1 MQDLH
6 QIQMLILRKL
16 LFKPNSRFSELNIKG
31 LSNDHFSY
39 HVNTLVDLGL
49 VKKGENGYSLT
60 STGKEFANR
69 MDTDQAQMEKQP
81 KVAVMVIAYK
91 YIRGT
96 KYLLMQERTKEPF
109 YGYKGFITGKMRF
122 GEKIQESARREL
134 KEETGLDC
142 NDITLKTIYHDHV
155 ITTENGKLMEDK
167 IFFVTVAKNPT
178 GELMNTESGNHSWVS
193 EKEYW
198 ETEKKYYNEDNIYES
213 AKKRRGALD
222 ICENTYA
229 VQEF

>member
-6 QIQMLILRKL
+6 QIQMLILREL
-16 LFKPNSRFSELNIKG
+16 LFNPNSRFSELNIKG

-91 YIRGT
+91 YIKGT
-96 KYLLMQERTKEPF
+96 
-109 YGYKGFITGKMRF
+109 
-122 GEKIQESARREL
+122 
-134 KEETGLDC
+134 
-142 NDITLKTIYHDHV
+142 
-155 ITTENGKLMEDK
+155 
-167 IFFVTVAKNPT
+167 
-178 GELMNTESGNHSWVS
+178 
-193 EKEYW
+193 
-198 ETEKKYYNEDNIYES
+198 
-213 AKKRRGALD
+213 
-222 ICENTYA
+222 
-229 VQEF
+229 

>member
-6 QIQMLILRKL
+6 QIQMLILREL
-16 LFKPNSRFSELNIKG
+16 LFNPDSRFSELNIKG

-39 HVNTLVDLGL
+39 HVNTLLGLDL
-49 VKKGENGYSLT
+49 VKKTEHGYALT
-60 STGKEFANR
+60 SNGKEFANR
-69 MDTDQAQMEKQP
+69 MDTDQVQMEKQP

-91 YIRGT
+91 YIKGI

-109 YGYKGFITGKMRF
+109 YGYKGFVTGKIRF

-134 KEETGLDC
+134 LEETGLDC
-142 NDITLKTIYHDHV
+142 KDITLKTVYHDHV

-178 GELMNTESGNHSWVS
+178 GELKNTESGNHCWVT
-193 EKEYW
+193 EDEFWK
-198 ETEKKYYNEDNIYES
+198 TEKKYYNEDHIYES
-213 AKKRRGALD
+213 SKRKGALD

-229 VQEF
+229 VEEF